1 MPIKKPLLCRKLLGR
16 WAPVLAG
23 GVCLA
28 TVLPAEGAL
37 RVPATLDIRRA
48 GTPRQVEVRRGFSP
62 APVAPQDAQA
72 AWLLAPAGRA
82 SGLTSPGGHTP
93 QLRARDCELVPS
105 SRQARA
111 MNPSGERRTME
122 NRYGTFDAHLDEG
135 EELSLAL
142 EQPGGERAESSLCVS
157 ASMDGRSELPLDGPA
172 SLVLDTLSIGRIT
185 FLGDYLWVQRDADG
199 VLMDVWMSV
208 TDDEEGEKK

>member
-1 MPIKKPLLCRKLLGR
+1 
-16 WAPVLAG
+16 
-23 GVCLA
+23 
-28 TVLPAEGAL
+28 
-37 RVPATLDIRRA
+37 
-48 GTPRQVEVRRGFSP
+48 
-62 APVAPQDAQA
+62 
-72 AWLLAPAGRA
+72 
-82 SGLTSPGGHTP
+82 
-93 QLRARDCELVPS
+93 
-105 SRQARA
+105 
-111 MNPSGERRTME
+111 ME